1 MNTNFSPFSI
11 IWFRRSLP
19 LLFLG
24 LVVGIESSATYLF
37 GRQTLAPL
45 LSILSL
51 SILAF
56 YCSSRLLLLSTPL
69 FMILTYL
76 LIRDHSTYPL
86 VRTFTV
92 LLGGILSVW
101 VSSSRNKLQRQQ
113 TEIETIVD
121 LMPIPWL
128 LADASGNLLRIGP
141 ELQKLLGPSHSNL
154 INTSFFS
161 LFSAAQNRGEFIRLF
176 LDTSDN
182 SVTHSGLNLA
192 LANSPHTRFVAVLSS
207 LPSPSGYSVLI
218 ILNPIAS

>member
-1 MNTNFSPFSI
+1 MNAIFPSAAVV
-11 IWFRRSLP
+11 WFKRSLP

-24 LVVGIESSATYLF
+24 LVVGIESGATYFF
-37 GRQTLAPL
+37 GHQTLAPL

-56 YCSSRLLLLSTPL
+56 YCSPRLLVLSTPL

-76 LIRDHSTYPL
+76 LIRDHSDYPL
-86 VRTFTV
+86 VRAFTV
-92 LLGGILSVW
+92 LLGGILAFL

-113 TEIETIVD
+113 SEIETIVN

-141 ELQKLLGPSHSNL
+141 ELQKLLGPSQPNL

-182 SVTHSGLNLA
+182 SVTHAGLNLT
-192 LANSPHTRFVAVLSS
+192 LAKPPHTRFVAVLSS
-207 LPSPSGYSVLI
+207 LPSPSGHSVLL
-218 ILNPIAS
+218 ILNPNAS

>member
-1 MNTNFSPFSI
+1 MNTKFSPSSV

-24 LVVGIESSATYLF
+24 LVVGIESGATYLF
-37 GRQTLAPL
+37 GHQTLAPL

-56 YCSSRLLLLSTPL
+56 YCSSRLLLVTTPL
-69 FMILTYL
+69 FMLLTYL
-76 LIRDHSTYPL
+76 LIQDHSPYPL

-128 LADASGNLLRIGP
+128 LADSSGNLLRIGP
-141 ELQKLLGPSHSNL
+141 ELQKLLGPSHPNL

-176 LDTSDN
+176 LDAADN
-182 SVTHSGLNLA
+182 SATHTGLRLS
-192 LANSPHTRFVAVLSS
+192 LTKPPHTQFVAVLSS
-207 LPSPSGYSVLI
+207 LPSPQGNSVLI
-218 ILNPIAS
+218 ILNPSAS

>member
-1 MNTNFSPFSI
+1 MNTKFSPSSI
-11 IWFRRSLP
+11 IWFRRSLA

-24 LVVGIESSATYLF
+24 LVVGIESGATHFF
-37 GRQTLAPL
+37 GHQTLAPL

-69 FMILTYL
+69 FVILTYL
-76 LIRDHSTYPL
+76 LIQDHSPYPL

-113 TEIETIVD
+113 SEIETIVN

-128 LADASGNLLRIGP
+128 LADASGNLLRISP

-154 INTSFFS
+154 INTSFFA

-176 LDTSDN
+176 LETADN
-182 SVTHSGLNLA
+182 SVAHSGLNLT
-192 LANSPHTRFVAVLSS
+192 LANPPHTRFVAVLSS
-207 LPSPSGYSVLI
+207 LPSPSGHSVLI
-218 ILNPIAS
+218 ILNPSAS

>member
-1 MNTNFSPFSI
+1 MNTKFSHSSV
-11 IWFRRSLP
+11 IWFKRFLP

-24 LVVGIESSATYLF
+24 LVWGVESSATFLF
-37 GRQTLAPL
+37 GPQTLAPL

-56 YCSSRLLLLSTPL
+56 YCSSRLLILSAPL
-69 FMILTYL
+69 FML
-76 LIRDHSTYPL
+76 LSYMLIQEHSPYPL

-92 LLGGILSVW
+92 LFGGTLAVW

-113 TEIETIVD
+113 TEIETIVN

-128 LADASGNLLRIGP
+128 LADASGNLLRISP
-141 ELQKLLGPSHSNL
+141 ELQKLLGPSRPNL

-182 SVTHSGLNLA
+182 SVTNSGLNLT
-192 LANSPHTRFVAVLSS
+192 LANPPHTRFVAVLSS
-207 LPSPSGYSVLI
+207 LPSPSGHSVLI
-218 ILNPIAS
+218 ILNPSAS

>member
-1 MNTNFSPFSI
+1 MNTKFSPSSI

-24 LVVGIESSATYLF
+24 LVVGIESVATYLF
-37 GRQTLAPL
+37 GHQTLAPL

-56 YCSSRLLLLSTPL
+56 YCSSRLLILSTPL
-69 FMILTYL
+69 FMILTIL
-76 LIRDHSTYPL
+76 LIQDHSLYPL

-92 LLGGILSVW
+92 LIGGILSVW

-113 TEIETIVD
+113 TEIETIVN

-128 LADASGNLLRIGP
+128 LADASGNLLRISP
-141 ELQKLLGPSHSNL
+141 ELQKLLGPSQPNL

-176 LDTSDN
+176 LETADN
-182 SVTHSGLNLA
+182 SVTHSGLNLT
-192 LANSPHTRFVAVLSS
+192 LANPPYIRFVAVLSS
-207 LPSPSGYSVLI
+207 LPSPSGHSVLI
-218 ILNPIAS
+218 ILNPSAY

>member
-1 MNTNFSPFSI
+1 MKAIFPSAAVV
-11 IWFRRSLP
+11 WFKRSLP

-24 LVVGIESSATYLF
+24 LVVGIESGATYFF
-37 GRQTLAPL
+37 GHQTLAPL

-56 YCSSRLLLLSTPL
+56 YCSPRLLVLSTPL

-76 LIRDHSTYPL
+76 LIRDHSDYPL
-86 VRTFTV
+86 VRAFTV
-92 LLGGILSVW
+92 LLGGILAFL

-113 TEIETIVD
+113 SEIETIVN

-141 ELQKLLGPSHSNL
+141 ELQKLLGPSQPNL

-182 SVTHSGLNLA
+182 SVTHAGLNLT
-192 LANSPHTRFVAVLSS
+192 LAKPPHTRFVAVLSS
-207 LPSPSGYSVLI
+207 LPSPSGHSVLI
-218 ILNPIAS
+218 ILNPNAS

>member
-1 MNTNFSPFSI
+1 MNTKFSPSSI
-11 IWFRRSLP
+11 IWFRRSLA

-24 LVVGIESSATYLF
+24 LVVGIESGATHFF
-37 GRQTLAPL
+37 GHQTLAPL

-69 FMILTYL
+69 FVILTYL
-76 LIRDHSTYPL
+76 LIQDHSPYPL

-128 LADASGNLLRIGP
+128 LADASGNLLRISP
-141 ELQKLLGPSHSNL
+141 ELQKLLGSSHSNL

-176 LDTSDN
+176 LETADN
-182 SVTHSGLNLA
+182 SVTHSGLNLT
-192 LANSPHTRFVAVLSS
+192 LAYPPHTRFVAVLSS
-207 LPSPSGYSVLI
+207 LPSPIGRSVLI
-218 ILNPIAS
+218 ILNPRPT

>member
-1 MNTNFSPFSI
+1 MNTKLSPSSI
-11 IWFRRSLP
+11 IWFRRSLT

-24 LVVGIESSATYLF
+24 FVAVIESGATYFF
-37 GRQTLAPL
+37 GHQTLAPL

-56 YCSSRLLLLSTPL
+56 YCSPRLLLLSTPL

-76 LIRDHSTYPL
+76 LIRDHSDYPL
-86 VRTFTV
+86 VRAFTV
-92 LLGGILSVW
+92 LLGGILAVL

-113 TEIETIVD
+113 SEIETIVN

-128 LADASGNLLRIGP
+128 LADASGNLLRTGP
-141 ELQKLLGPSHSNL
+141 ELQKLLGPSQPNL

-182 SVTHSGLNLA
+182 SVTHSGLNLT
-192 LANSPHTRFVAVLSS
+192 LANPPHTRFVAVLSS
-207 LPSPSGYSVLI
+207 LPSTSGHSVLI
-218 ILNPIAS
+218 ILNPSAS

>member
-1 MNTNFSPFSI
+1 MNTIFPSAAVV
-11 IWFRRSLP
+11 WFKRSLP

-24 LVVGIESSATYLF
+24 LVVGIESGATYFF
-37 GRQTLAPL
+37 GHQTLAPL

-56 YCSSRLLLLSTPL
+56 HCSPRLLVLSTPL

-76 LIRDHSTYPL
+76 LIRDHSDYPL
-86 VRTFTV
+86 VRAFTV
-92 LLGGILSVW
+92 LLGGILAFL

-113 TEIETIVD
+113 SEIETIVN

-141 ELQKLLGPSHSNL
+141 ELQKLLGPSQPNL

-182 SVTHSGLNLA
+182 SVTHAGLNLT
-192 LANSPHTRFVAVLSS
+192 LAKPPHTRFVAVLSS
-207 LPSPSGYSVLI
+207 LPSPSGHSVLI
-218 ILNPIAS
+218 ILNPNAS

>member
-1 MNTNFSPFSI
+1 MNTKPPPSSV
-11 IWFRRSLP
+11 IWFRRSPP

-24 LVVGIESSATYLF
+24 LVWGIESSATFLF
-37 GRQTLAPL
+37 GPQTLAPL

-51 SILAF
+51 SILAL
-56 YCSSRLLLLSTPL
+56 YCSSRLLILSAPL
-69 FMILTYL
+69 FML
-76 LIRDHSTYPL
+76 LSYMLIQAHSPYPL

-92 LLGGILSVW
+92 LLGGILAVW
-101 VSSSRNKLQRQQ
+101 VSSSRQKLQRQQ
-113 TEIETIVD
+113 SEIETIVN

-141 ELQKLLGPSHSNL
+141 ELQKLLGSSHSKL

-182 SVTHSGLNLA
+182 SVTHSGLNLT
-192 LANSPHTRFVAVLSS
+192 LANPPLTRFVAVLSS
-207 LPSPSGYSVLI
+207 LPSPSGHSVLI
-218 ILNPIAS
+218 ILNPSTS